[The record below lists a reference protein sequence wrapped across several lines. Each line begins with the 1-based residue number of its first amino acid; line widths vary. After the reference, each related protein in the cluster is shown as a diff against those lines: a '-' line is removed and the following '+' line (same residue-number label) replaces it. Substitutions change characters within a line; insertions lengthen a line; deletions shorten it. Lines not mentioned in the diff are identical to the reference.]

1 MDTFTVSVRLKFL
14 LSIFL
19 LKLNYPLEVLN
30 GLLSKGAIP
39 LYTLND
45 MDPMFFKSVFFLVL
59 VFWQWLMLEL
69 VQRGRLMEGWLLH
82 LPSLWAASSRAQHLF
97 LVGTQTH
104 TTCVYTWLATG
115 INMEKRTLGEAQT
128 AQVA

>member
-1 MDTFTVSVRLKFL
+1 MSNVLLYILYIKLELSQILLLSHNMDTFTVSVRLKFL

-45 MDPMFFKSVFFLVL
+45 RDPMFF
-59 VFWQWLMLEL
+59 
-69 VQRGRLMEGWLLH
+69 
-82 LPSLWAASSRAQHLF
+82 
-97 LVGTQTH
+97 
-104 TTCVYTWLATG
+104 
-115 INMEKRTLGEAQT
+115 
-128 AQVA
+128 

>member
-1 MDTFTVSVRLKFL
+1 M
-14 LSIFL
+14 
-19 LKLNYPLEVLN
+19 
-30 GLLSKGAIP
+30 LSKGAIP

-115 INMEKRTLGEAQT
+115 INMEKRALGEAQT